1 MLGQVGEQ
9 NCQVEPD
16 GLGWVVVRL
25 HEFDVVNLALVVCLG
40 VAAHQE
46 ENLLAVTLFRIAIFV
61 SAESS
66 GPTWYISL
74 ISPVEF

>member
-25 HEFDVVNLALVVCLG
+25 HELDVVNLALVVCLG

-46 ENLLAVTLFRIAIFV
+46 ENLLAVIVF
-61 SAESS
+61 SN
-66 GPTWYISL
+66 
-74 ISPVEF
+74 